1 MQQVLQVCA
10 YCRGQLQDAVVR
22 HAVTYGKR
30 VIVFTDVP
38 ARVCRQC
45 GEPFFA
51 GSVVDEMN
59 RFAWGLGEPGETSA
73 GDLSVHVHR
82 IGEVVALA

>member
-1 MQQVLQVCA
+1 LE
-10 YCRGQLQDAVVR
+10 DAVVR
-22 HAVTYGKR
+22 HAVTYGSR

-51 GSVVDEMN
+51 GSIVDAMN
-59 RFAWGLGEPGETSA
+59 RFAWGLGEAGEASR
-73 GDLSVHVHR
+73 GDLSVHVYP
-82 IGEVVALA
+82 IGAALAAG